1 MMPETLRT
9 AHGARGGRVSPPA
22 KSQRDEST
30 PFVAE
35 IVQGFPSEV
44 PRIGLVFGGKLRNV
58 GKRVDALVV
67 AFKVGLLE
75 AVADEIQE
83 RQSLAD
89 LCGAA
94 ELRLGSFRFALRRTR
109 ARSVVA
115 FENADVRAV
124 YDPLASGAYVL
135 EIVARA
141 TFLATHALSESVALC
156 EAIARTLGSIRDCRL
171 RRFDI
176 AADYA
181 GFALSPND
189 VERVLTT
196 RARIQAFLTDSKD
209 FDEAAGELAAPVR
222 EHRDSVLRVT
232 GITVAAGNPLM
243 ARVYAKD
250 VELRHAGREE
260 KREIEHRIWRDN
272 DWDGDEPVTRVEF
285 QCRGEFLDEIRL
297 RNPYA
302 LEANLDAVFQ
312 RCVRWLRLV
321 EPGTNSRRVRCDPDP
336 RWTVVTSTVFLHE
349 AKPIMRD
356 RKHRGGARPAH
367 VSGAVQSALAAIG
380 QLRPPEF
387 VTPIGEVFED
397 ETLFS
402 LALAP
407 ADAEAWVRRRHAEM
421 FAEASV
427 LCSNDALTRHG
438 PQEAVRA
445 VASRGLAVI
454 ARFSSA
460 DRPDAP
466 NNPAGTP
473 LPPSDCLDGEKNAK

>member
-1 MMPETLRT
+1 MPKAFQD
-9 AHGARGGRVSPPA
+9 AHGAGGGPVSPPA
-22 KSQRDEST
+22 KNQPDESER
-30 PFVAE
+30 FGAQ
-35 IVQGFPSEV
+35 IVLGSACEV
-44 PRIGLVFGGKLRNV
+44 PGIRVVFGGQIRNI

-67 AFKVGLLE
+67 AFKVALLE
-75 AVADEIQE
+75 SVADEIQE

-89 LCGAA
+89 VCGAA
-94 ELRLGSFRFALRRTR
+94 ELRLGGFRFALRRTR
-109 ARSVVA
+109 ARSIVA
-115 FENADVRAV
+115 FENADVRGV
-124 YDPLASGAYVL
+124 YDPLASGAFVL
-135 EIVARA
+135 EVVVRA

-156 EAIARTLGSIRDCRL
+156 EAIARTLGPIRDCRL

-176 AADYA
+176 AVDYA
-181 GFALSPND
+181 GFALSPSD

-196 RARIQAFLTDSKD
+196 RARIESFLADSKD
-209 FDEAAGELAAPVR
+209 FDEAAGELVAPVR

-250 VELRHAGREE
+250 VELLHAGREE
-260 KREIEHRIWRDN
+260 KREIEHKIWRDN
-272 DWDGDEPVTRVEF
+272 GWDGVEPVTRVEF
-285 QCRGEFLDEIRL
+285 QCRGDFLDEIRL

-312 RCVRWLRLV
+312 RCVRWLRFI

-336 RWTVVTSTVFLHE
+336 RWTVVTSTAFRHE

-367 VSGAVQSALAAIG
+367 ISGAVQSALAAIG

-397 ETLFS
+397 ETQFS

-407 ADAEAWVRRRHAEM
+407 AEAEEWVRRRNAEM
-421 FAEASV
+421 FAQASE

-445 VASRGLAVI
+445 VASRGLAAI

-466 NNPAGTP
+466 NSSAGEPRSPA
-473 LPPSDCLDGEKNAK
+473 DCLDGEQNAK